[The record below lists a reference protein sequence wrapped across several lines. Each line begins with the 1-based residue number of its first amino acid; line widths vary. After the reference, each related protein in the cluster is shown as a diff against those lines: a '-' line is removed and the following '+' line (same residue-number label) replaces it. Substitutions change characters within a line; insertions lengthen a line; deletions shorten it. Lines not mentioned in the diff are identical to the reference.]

1 MRPICPAALIALR
14 EAFKKAGMR
23 TQERQITYAIEH
35 TRQLKAWNPSW
46 YFSGQDRRPWLEQL
60 AGKGESLFS
69 YILFELPSGYGMVP
83 SRALATLS
91 LFILVFSLVY
101 MGAFLMA
108 RGRAGIWVKHG
119 HDRLCWLIQKRAEQ
133 WSCIRRLKAR
143 DRVHS
148 SGETH
153 PPWHWK
159 LTAATYPTES
169 RPPLPLWGIKPARL
183 NSLGELRLVPTAN
196 ASLTH
201 LPDPLTLA
209 RRGSGLHVHACG
221 RDG

>member
-119 HDRLCWLIQKRAEQ
+119 HDLLYLC
-133 WSCIRRLKAR
+133 
-143 DRVHS
+143 
-148 SGETH
+148 
-153 PPWHWK
+153 
-159 LTAATYPTES
+159 
-169 RPPLPLWGIKPARL
+169 
-183 NSLGELRLVPTAN
+183 GELSRL
-196 ASLTH
+196 ASTLWVNSAWSLQRTH
-201 LPDPLTLA
+201 
-209 RRGSGLHVHACG
+209 R
-221 RDG
+221 